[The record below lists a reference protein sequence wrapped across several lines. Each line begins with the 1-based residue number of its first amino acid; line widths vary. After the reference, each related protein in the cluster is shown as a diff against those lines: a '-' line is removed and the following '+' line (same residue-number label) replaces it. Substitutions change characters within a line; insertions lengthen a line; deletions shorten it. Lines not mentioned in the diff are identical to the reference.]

1 MKLVLLH
8 AFPLDE
14 RMWEPQLEALSDH
27 ETFTCALEVFK
38 GAGHLLTVEQ
48 PERFNELLLGFL
60 ADRDLGLR

>member
-1 MKLVLLH
+1 M
-8 AFPLDE
+8 P
-14 RMWEPQLEALSDH
+14 EPQLEALSDH

-48 PERFNELLLGFL
+48 PEPFNEVLLGFL